1 MLKVALG
8 ISLLLVVGCASPS
21 HATPSDNSSLSSFRT
36 CAQDNKR
43 QKERSAELQK
53 IVAADQKDRE
63 DFQHWTPTQAM
74 EVLARD
80 LERRKRVGEIFGEGC
95 FKSAADF
102 SAAALVY
109 QHGDVPEHFYQTFI
123 WSKRAVELGDAS
135 QNNLLALGLDR
146 YLVNSGRKQLFA
158 SQAHHG
164 PNDNCFCLQ
173 PVEKSFPDS
182 ERVKYTRRTLAD
194 ALKWVDSLNVEKSC
208 APAHECEETLQ
219 PTPAGSVP
227 GFW

>member
-1 MLKVALG
+1 MSQAALYL
-8 ISLLLVVGCASPS
+8 SLLVVIGCASTNRAIS
-21 HATPSDNSSLSSFRT
+21 ANSLRSDSFKT
-36 CAQDNKR
+36 CSQDEAR
-43 QKERSAELQK
+43 QKERSVELQK

-63 DFQHWTPTQAM
+63 DFQRWTPTQAM

-109 QHGDVPEHFYQTFI
+109 QHGDTPDHFYQTFI
-123 WSKRAVELGDAS
+123 WSKRAVELGDS
-135 QNNLLALGLDR
+135 KQNNLLALGLDR
-146 YLVNSGRKQLFA
+146 YLVNTGRKQLFA

-164 PNDNCFCLQ
+164 SNETCFCLQ
-173 PVEKSFPDS
+173 PVEKSFLDS
-182 ERVKYTRRTLAD
+182 DRVKYTNRSLAE
-194 ALKWVDSLNVEKSC
+194 ALKWVDSLNVGKSC
-208 APAHECEETLQ
+208 APARECDEVLQ
-219 PTPAGSVP
+219 PTPSGSIP